1 MAALE
6 QEWLASGLPVP
17 ALMEKVGLGMAAWCL
32 ARPQLLTDGVLVL
45 VGPGHNGGDGL
56 VVARELAQAG
66 VRVRFWCPLPLRQAL
81 TQEHHRHLQ
90 WLGMAELL
98 SLIHIS
104 EPTRPY

>member
-1 MAALE
+1 MVALE

-17 ALMEKVGLGMAAWCL
+17 ALMEKVGLAMAAWCL
-32 ARPQLLTDGVLVL
+32 QQPGLLEQGVLVL

-56 VVARELAQAG
+56 VVAREL
-66 VRVRFWCPLPLRQAL
+66 
-81 TQEHHRHLQ
+81 
-90 WLGMAELL
+90 